1 MSDEEGYGSLPLM
14 SPEMAVEPLT
24 ATTDKL
30 AESTWTAKANC
41 QHLHDNLTQ
50 HESAAIRLCTMDT
63 VFEHLHKI
71 LRSRVRAKSKGETAE
86 FDTFLNLLE
95 FNELNSAV
103 SPLAKSL
110 TPWLPYLKLLL
121 TALCKLL
128 PVKKTVWRGTSLDLS
143 TLYK

>member
-71 LRSRVRAKSKGETAE
+71 LRSRVRAKS
-86 FDTFLNLLE
+86 
-95 FNELNSAV
+95 
-103 SPLAKSL
+103 L